1 MSAAN
6 GRILRLV
13 KNGPERE
20 ALDSGQ
26 VDAVF
31 DRTSGTA
38 LLCGRAT
45 HIPGYRPKN
54 RARWA
59 DVPGYQRVRPR

>member
-20 ALDSGQ
+20 ALESGQ
-26 VDAVF
+26 VDAVL
-31 DRTSGTA
+31 DHASGTA
-38 LLCGRAT
+38 LLLPEAQRALSST
-45 HIPGYRPKN
+45 AGEAAKPQAP
-54 RARWA
+54 
-59 DVPGYQRVRPR
+59 